1 MQAGY
6 TGCMKVNREIL
17 ARGALKLLNEV
28 GLEQLTLRRLGVELK
43 VQAAAMYWHFKKKE
57 ELIDEM
63 ATMVLAE
70 AAPNIVPVRKQSDWK
85 AWVVAFGEGLRNTLL
100 RYRDGARMVAG
111 TRLTNTEYMK
121 TTEVVGTQL
130 VESGFTVRQTVVLLS
145 TIYNYTLSFVMEEQA
160 VFPIPGKR
168 SEQYDI
174 RKRNEQLSGEA
185 PPLLRQAGPIL
196 FDRFERR
203 YKEGLNLILQGAA
216 RQLRSRNIATKPRSR
231 RSR

>member
-1 MQAGY
+1 
-6 TGCMKVNREIL
+6 MKVNREIL

-28 GLEQLTLRRLGVELK
+28 GLEQLTLRRLGKGLK

-70 AAPNIVPVRKQSDWK
+70 AAPNLIPAGGQPDWK
-85 AWVVAFGEGLRNTLL
+85 AWLVAFGSGLRKTLL

-121 TTEVVGTQL
+121 TAEAVGGQL

-145 TIYNYTLSFVMEEQA
+145 TVYNYTLSSVMEEQA
-160 VFPIPGKR
+160 VFPTPGKR
-168 SEQYDI
+168 SNQYDI
-174 RKRNEQLSGEA
+174 RKRSEELAGEA
-185 PPLLRQAGPIL
+185 LPLLRQAGPIL
-196 FDRFERR
+196 FDQFERR
-203 YKEGLNLILQGAA
+203 YKEGLDLIVQGAA
-216 RQLRSRNIATKPRSR
+216 RQIGARKRARQ
-231 RSR
+231 